1 MTTSVVTSPP
11 TNPAEGAAAQTAA
24 NEALTP
30 RTAAAAAPWGVLA
43 LLTAGVLIAYFDRT
57 SISAAL
63 ADQEFIAHFA
73 MSDSDRGMIG
83 AAFFWSY
90 ALMQIP
96 MGWVVDRF
104 GVKYP
109 YAICFALWCFATA
122 ATGLM
127 TVVAALFIMRLV
139 VGLTEAIVTPASY
152 RWIRLNMP
160 ETHAGTAVGIFAMG
174 NKIGVAIGAPIAAWL
189 IVSFDWRLMFI
200 LSGLAGLIWLV
211 PWMLGVKSDYLARS
225 EVRAA
230 RRKTGQ
236 VTFGNIIKAPVIW
249 GAMITNFCYGYF
261 SFYCMTWMPAYLV
274 EAQGLSLQQSGLYT
288 FFSFAGIALV
298 AVIAGW
304 AADRLIARG
313 FDPIVTRKVFI
324 VAGFFGASTV
334 LLGAYTDSLN
344 WALFWNVFSLSC
356 LGLTTANNLALCKV
370 TLIPPPAVGL
380 SVGVQQVAGTVSGG
394 VAAGLS
400 GWLLHET
407 GSYDAPRMVIVL
419 FLAIGATAAIVLL
432 RPKWSPKVT
441 PVTD

>member
-1 MTTSVVTSPP
+1 MTTV
-11 TNPAEGAAAQTAA
+11 AEASAEEARANAAAV
-24 NEALTP
+24 
-30 RTAAAAAPWGVLA
+30 RAAPWGILA
-43 LLTAGVLIAYFDRT
+43 LLTLGVLIAYFDRT
-57 SISAAL
+57 SISSAL
-63 ADQEFIAHFA
+63 ADKDFVRHFA
-73 MSDSDRGMIG
+73 MSDADRGMVG

-96 MGWVVDRF
+96 MGWIVDRY

-109 YAICFALWCFATA
+109 YAICFGLWCLATA

-127 TVVAALFIMRLV
+127 HVVAGLFVMRLI

-174 NKIGVAIGAPIAAWL
+174 NKFGVAIGAPIAAWL
-189 IVSFDWRLMFI
+189 IVSFDWRLMFVI
-200 LSGLAGLIWLV
+200 SGLAGLIWLL
-211 PWMLGVKSDYLARS
+211 PWMLLVKSDYLKKG
-225 EVRAA
+225 EIAA
-230 RRKTGQ
+230 VRRKTGQ
-236 VTFGNIIKAPVIW
+236 VTFRSILAAPVIW
-249 GAMITNFCYGYF
+249 GAMIVNFCYGYF

-274 EAQGLSLQQSGLYT
+274 EAQGLSLKQSGLYT
-288 FFSFAGIALV
+288 FFSFAGIAIV
-298 AVIAGW
+298 ALIAGW
-304 AADRLIARG
+304 AADRIIARG
-313 FDPIVTRKVFI
+313 YDPIVTRKVFI

-334 LLGAYTDSLN
+334 LLGAYANSLE

-370 TLIPPPAVGL
+370 TLIPPPAIGL

-400 GWLLHET
+400 GWLLHTT
-407 GSYDAPRMVIVL
+407 GSYTAPMMVIVV
-419 FLAIGATAAIVLL
+419 FLMIGAAACVVLL

-441 PVTD
+441 EFTD

>member
-1 MTTSVVTSPP
+1 MRNVTAGAVPLEA
-11 TNPAEGAAAQTAA
+11 AE
-24 NEALTP
+24 
-30 RTAAAAAPWGVLA
+30 AAPARPRAPWEILA
-43 LLTAGVLIAYFDRT
+43 LLTIGVLIAYFDRT
-57 SISAAL
+57 SISSAL
-63 ADQEFIAHFA
+63 ADKEFVQFFA
-73 MSDSDRGMIG
+73 MSDADRGFVG

-96 MGWVVDRF
+96 MGWIVDRY

-109 YAICFALWCFATA
+109 YAICFALWCVATA

-127 TVVAALFIMRLV
+127 HVVAGLFVMRLI

-189 IVSFDWRLMFI
+189 IVAFDWRLMFVI
-200 LSGLAGLIWLV
+200 SGLAGLIWLV
-211 PWMLGVKSDYLARS
+211 PWMLGVKSDYLKKG
-225 EVRAA
+225 EIIAA

-236 VTFGNIIKAPVIW
+236 VTFRSIIKAPVIW
-249 GAMITNFCYGYF
+249 GAMIVNFCYGYF

-274 EAQGLSLQQSGLYT
+274 EAQGLSLKQSGLYT
-288 FFSFAGIALV
+288 FFSFAGIAIV
-298 AVIAGW
+298 AVVAGW
-304 AADRLIARG
+304 AADRIIARG
-313 FDPIVTRKVFI
+313 YDAIITRKVFI

-334 LLGAYTDSLN
+334 LLGAYAHSLE
-344 WALFWNVFSLSC
+344 WALFWNVFSLSA
-356 LGLTTANNLALCKV
+356 LGLTTANNLALCKI

-380 SVGVQQVAGTVSGG
+380 SVGVQQVAGTLSGG

-400 GWLLHET
+400 GWLLHTT
-407 GSYDAPRMVIVL
+407 GSYDAPMMVIVA
-419 FLAIGATAAIVLL
+419 FLMLGAAACIILL

-441 PVTD
+441 QIAD

>member
-1 MTTSVVTSPP
+1 MRNVTAGAVPLEA
-11 TNPAEGAAAQTAA
+11 AE
-24 NEALTP
+24 
-30 RTAAAAAPWGVLA
+30 AAPARPRAPWEILT
-43 LLTAGVLIAYFDRT
+43 LLTIGVLIAYFDRT
-57 SISAAL
+57 SISSAL
-63 ADQEFIAHFA
+63 ADKEFVQFFA
-73 MSDSDRGMIG
+73 MSDADRGFVG

-96 MGWVVDRF
+96 MGWIVDRY

-109 YAICFALWCFATA
+109 YAICFALWCVATA

-127 TVVAALFIMRLV
+127 HVVAGLFVMRLI

-189 IVSFDWRLMFI
+189 IVAFDWRLMFVI
-200 LSGLAGLIWLV
+200 SGLAGLIWLV
-211 PWMLGVKSDYLARS
+211 PWMLGVKSDYLKKG
-225 EVRAA
+225 EIIAA

-236 VTFGNIIKAPVIW
+236 VTFRSIIKAPVIW
-249 GAMITNFCYGYF
+249 GAMIVNFCYGYF

-274 EAQGLSLQQSGLYT
+274 EAQGLSLKQSGLYT
-288 FFSFAGIALV
+288 FFSFAGIAIV
-298 AVIAGW
+298 AVVAGW
-304 AADRLIARG
+304 AADRIIARG
-313 FDPIVTRKVFI
+313 YDAIITRKVFI

-334 LLGAYTDSLN
+334 LLGAYAHSLE
-344 WALFWNVFSLSC
+344 WALFWNVFSLSA
-356 LGLTTANNLALCKV
+356 LGLTTANNLALCKI

-380 SVGVQQVAGTVSGG
+380 SVGVQQVAGTLSGG

-400 GWLLHET
+400 GWLLHTT
-407 GSYDAPRMVIVL
+407 GSYDAPMMVIVA
-419 FLAIGATAAIVLL
+419 FLMLGAAACIILL

-441 PVTD
+441 QIAD